1 MKRIAALPGDW
12 IDLPSLDTAKDIVG
26 LWETMQLVATTQ
38 DPSTYNLQNDDD
50 HNNIKQK
57 RLSELLFVLLLTI
70 QG

>member
-50 HNNIKQK
+50 HNNIK
-57 RLSELLFVLLLTI
+57 
-70 QG
+70 